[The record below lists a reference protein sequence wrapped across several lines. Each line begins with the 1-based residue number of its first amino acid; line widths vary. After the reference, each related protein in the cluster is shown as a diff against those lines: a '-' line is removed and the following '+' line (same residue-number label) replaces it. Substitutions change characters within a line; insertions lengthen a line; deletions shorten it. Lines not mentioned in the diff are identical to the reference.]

1 MAILTH
7 KIMCTNPK
15 DSKQFCIGVYDTF
28 EIAVKTKERNELC
41 FPRCT
46 FEIVENN

>member
-7 KIMCTNPK
+7 KIMCTNPNHNT
-15 DSKQFCIGVYDTF
+15 QHCVGIYDTL
-28 EIAVKTKERNELC
+28 EIAVKTKERNEKC
-41 FPRCT
+41 FPRCK